1 MARAKFVGL
10 ETKSNNSPIRTRK
23 MSLRSL
29 ARHSRPLSPRG
40 AANGNREADLDDH
53 NLFRYA
59 NECLSQGTLIGQRMQ
74 ARGEQAVEFDAKSR
88 VRWLRLA
95 DAFKW
100 LFDLRRRGS
109 AATVKSL
116 H

>member
-1 MARAKFVGL
+1 MARAKYLGL
-10 ETKSNNSPIRTRK
+10 ETKTNNPIRTRTI
-23 MSLRSL
+23 SLPSFS
-29 ARHSRPLSPRG
+29 RHSRSRRARG
-40 AANGNREADLDDH
+40 AANRKRDTDLDDH

-59 NECLSQGTLIGQRMQ
+59 NECLSLGTLIGQRMQ
-74 ARGEQAVEFDAKSR
+74 ARGEPEVEFDAESR

-95 DAFKW
+95 DAFRW

-109 AATVKSL
+109 AAAVKSL